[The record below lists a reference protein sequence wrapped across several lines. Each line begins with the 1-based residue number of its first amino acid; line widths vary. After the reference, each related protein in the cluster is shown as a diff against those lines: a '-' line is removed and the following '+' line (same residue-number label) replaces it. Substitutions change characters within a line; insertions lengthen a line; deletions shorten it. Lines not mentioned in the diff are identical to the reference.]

1 MKWVK
6 LALDWLFMSCVSMVF
21 VPELVLTNLDL
32 DPPSNIQITGPD
44 HLLSADD
51 QSEPYNIF
59 TCSTDESNPAAD
71 IDWVIETDGGVK
83 TIPAHSTAVETINQG
98 QGWKKI
104 STLSF
109 PSQGTQSVKV
119 HCVATIE
126 DLGFSKKSDQLEV
139 DILGKVLIIH
149 GYTNL

>member
-1 MKWVK
+1 MKLDK
-6 LALDWLFMSCVSMVF
+6 LVLGWLFMLCVSVAFVLDLVF
-21 VPELVLTNLDL
+21 TNLVP

-51 QSEPYNIF
+51 VSDPYNIF

-71 IDWVIETDGGVK
+71 IDLVIETDGGVK
-83 TIPAHSTAVETINQG
+83 TIPEHSTAVETINQG

-119 HCVATIE
+119 HCLTTIE
-126 DLGFSKKSDQLEV
+126 DLGFSKNSDELEV
-139 DILGKVLIIH
+139 DLLGKVLIILS
-149 GYTNL
+149 YTKL